1 MRKVLLKSATLFAL
15 LLTGSFATYVLP
27 QAEGI
32 SDFVTVTSTNA
43 EGRDVLQVNNNAGST
58 LDISSFILEVKNGN
72 FKSFK
77 LENGWIGKKTS
88 PTAISFISSTPIK
101 PGESATLEIKTDQ
114 QSPSL
119 AWKALDVN
127 NNELGSGQIG
137 NQQQQTGNQDGI
149 QGNLGIL
156 DSSMFRII
164 PSTPSPG
171 YDIRVVGQSFS
182 PSAALDLYIGGEK
195 IDSFASDE
203 KGNFVVTSRIPD
215 TQQLGSTALILKDQ
229 QGNQKTF
236 TTNIIPA
243 PQTRVLKQN
252 VSLTVNVDPT
262 WHRGDTK
269 MITGTTNPGSTVTIA
284 LLDSSGIAITTFT
297 AKAGN
302 DGKYSI
308 SNTVPIDGTFGKYTV
323 SVSDGKN
330 QVSKQYSVV
339 STHQIYVSTL
349 QQKYDP
355 GQTVVINGT
364 AISNQIV
371 SFAIKDPAGRS
382 VFAKD
387 VNVTSGGKI
396 LLNYTLSDSAIKGT
410 YVITAAQGSDQVPV
424 YFGVGEDF
432 VPPLTVSLDRLNY
445 LNTYKPIVN
454 ISGPPSSTLNL
465 IIVDPSDKQKF
476 ADTVSLGTDGLAT
489 YSFNLTAYT
498 PGVYSAVITRGND
511 KVVAQFS
518 VGLSLGCGQI
528 SLQSVKNVYVPAD
541 SIIIIGTANPNTI
554 IRLSLTDPNGQS
566 VKSIQTFSDKT
577 GHFSSFDFR
586 IPGDAH
592 PGSWT
597 VDATCGVNH
606 KSLPIIV
613 KSTTQGISIHLD
625 KDPAIYS
632 RGDNI
637 VISGTDAGISTDLNV
652 KVLGSNNTQIVSL
665 QISSTN
671 RGEYSTVWKIPLVTS
686 PGSYT
691 ILASSIT
698 GKASIG
704 ITIQ

>member
-1 MRKVLLKSATLFAL
+1 MRKVLLKSVILFVL
-15 LLTGSFATYVLP
+15 LLTGSFATYVVP

-32 SDFVTVTSTNA
+32 SDFVTVTSTNVG
-43 EGRDVLQVNNNAGST
+43 GRDVLQVNNNAGST
-58 LDISSFILEVKNGN
+58 SDISSFILEVKNGN

-88 PTAISFISSTPIK
+88 PTAVAFISSNPIK
-101 PGESATLEIKTDQ
+101 PGESATIEIKTDQ

-149 QGNLGIL
+149 QGSLGIL
-156 DSSMFRII
+156 DSSVFRII

-171 YDIRVVGQSFS
+171 YDIRVVGQGFS
-182 PSAALDLYIGGEK
+182 PSTALDLYIGGQK

-203 KGNFVVTSRIPD
+203 KGNFVVTTRIPN
-215 TQQLGSTALILKDQ
+215 TQQPGSTALILKDQ

-236 TTNIIPA
+236 TTNIMPA
-243 PQTRVLKQN
+243 PQTHVLIQN
-252 VSLTVNVDPT
+252 ASLTVNVDPT

-269 MITGTTNPGSTVTIA
+269 MITGTTNPASTVTIA
-284 LLDSSGIAITTFT
+284 ILDSSGNAITTFT

-308 SNTVPIDGTFGKYTV
+308 SNTVPIDGAFGKYTV

-330 QVSKQYSVV
+330 HVSKQYSVV

-364 AISNQIV
+364 AISNHIV
-371 SFAIKDPAGRS
+371 SFVIKDPAGRS
-382 VFAKD
+382 IFAKD

-396 LLNYTLSDSAIKGT
+396 SLNYTLSDSAIKGT
-410 YVITAAQGSDQVPV
+410 YVITATQGSDQVPL
-424 YFGVGEDF
+424 YFGVGEDI
-432 VPPLTVSLDRLNY
+432 VEQLTVSLDRLNY
-445 LNTYKPIVN
+445 LYTDKPVVN

-465 IIVDPSDKQKF
+465 IIVNPSDIQKF

-489 YSFNLTAYT
+489 YSFNLTSYT

-511 KVVAQFS
+511 KVVTQFS
-518 VGLSLGCGQI
+518 VGLPIGCGQV

-541 SIIIIGTANPNTI
+541 SIIIIGTANANTI
-554 IRLSLTDPNGQS
+554 IRLSLADPNGQS
-566 VKSIQTFSDKT
+566 VKSIQIFSDKT
-577 GHFSSFDFR
+577 GHFSSSDFR

-592 PGSWT
+592 AGSWT
-597 VDATCGVNH
+597 IDATCGMNH
-606 KSLPIIV
+606 KSLPITV

-637 VISGTDAGISTDLNV
+637 DISGTDAGISTDLNV

>member
-1 MRKVLLKSATLFAL
+1 MRKVLLKSVILFAL

-43 EGRDVLQVNNNAGST
+43 GGRDVLQVNNNAGST
-58 LDISSFILEVKNGN
+58 SDISSFILEVKNGN

-88 PTAISFISSTPIK
+88 PTAVAFISSNPIK

-137 NQQQQTGNQDGI
+137 NQLQTGNQHGI
-149 QGNLGIL
+149 QGSLGIL
-156 DSSMFRII
+156 DSSVFRII

-171 YDIRVVGQSFS
+171 YDIRVVGQGFS
-182 PSAALDLYIGGEK
+182 PSTALDLYIGGGK

-215 TQQLGSTALILKDQ
+215 TQQPGSTALILKDQ

-236 TTNIIPA
+236 TTNIVSA
-243 PQTRVLKQN
+243 PQTHVLIQN
-252 VSLTVNVDPT
+252 VPLTVNVDPT

-284 LLDSSGIAITTFT
+284 LLDSSAIAITTFT

-364 AISNQIV
+364 AISNHIV

-396 LLNYTLSDSAIKGT
+396 SLNYTLSDSAIKGT
-410 YVITAAQGSDQVPV
+410 YVITAAQGSDQVLV

-445 LNTYKPIVN
+445 LNTDKPIVN
-454 ISGPPSSTLNL
+454 ISGPRSSTLNL
-465 IIVDPSDKQKF
+465 VIVDPSDKQKF
-476 ADTVSLGTDGLAT
+476 ADIVSLGADGLAT
-489 YSFNLTAYT
+489 YSFNLTSYT

-511 KVVAQFS
+511 KVVTQFS
-518 VGLSLGCGQI
+518 VGLYLNCGQI
-528 SLQSVKNVYVPAD
+528 SLQSVKNAYVPAD
-541 SIIIIGTANPNTI
+541 SIIIIGTANPNAI

-637 VISGTDAGISTDLNV
+637 VISGTDAGVSTDLNV
-652 KVLGSNNTQIVSL
+652 KVFGSKNTQIVTL

-671 RGEYSTVWKIPLVTS
+671 RCEYSTVWKIPLVTN